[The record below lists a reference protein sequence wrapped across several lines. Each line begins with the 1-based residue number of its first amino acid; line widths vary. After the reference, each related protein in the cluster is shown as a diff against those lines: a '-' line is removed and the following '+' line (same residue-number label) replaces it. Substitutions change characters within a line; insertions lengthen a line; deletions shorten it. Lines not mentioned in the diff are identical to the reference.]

1 MTILTRLIRGL
12 KIAEKLKP
20 SPIQQKAG
28 AIRLGTKIIGYPT
41 AVGVGLAGFGTLAGF
56 GVTKL
61 SEGIKKLTGDPIEQ
75 AKEVM
80 KLKEQELKIDEQY
93 FNMLKEY
100 MQMTQQAQG
109 TAGNMKNPATA
120 PEWLFPAFSE
130 ALTPKVPEV
139 SKEKK
144 GIDWIP
150 IAIAIALIAVFVLVI
165 KK

>member
-20 SPIQQKAG
+20 SPMQTSG
-28 AIRLGTKIIGYPT
+28 AIRVGTKIIGYPT
-41 AVGVGLAGFGTLAGF
+41 AVGIGLAGFGTLTGF
-56 GVTKL
+56 GVSKL

-100 MQMTQQAQG
+100 MRMAQQAQG
-109 TAGNMKNPATA
+109 TAGNMKNPVTA

-130 ALTPKVPEV
+130 ALTPKVPEI
-139 SKEKK
+139 SKKEK
-144 GIDWIP
+144 GIDWVP
-150 IAIAIALIAVFVLVI
+150 IAIAIALIVVLVLVI

>member
-20 SPIQQKAG
+20 SLMQTSG
-28 AIRLGTKIIGYPT
+28 AIKMGTKIIGYPV
-41 AVGVGLAGFGTLAGF
+41 AIGAGLAGFGTLAGF
-56 GVTKL
+56 GVTKI
-61 SEGIKKLTGDPIEQ
+61 SEGIRKLTGDPIEQ

-100 MQMTQQAQG
+100 MWMTQQAQG
-109 TAGNMKNPATA
+109 TVGNMKNPTTA
-120 PEWLFPAFSE
+120 PEWLSTAFSE
-130 ALTPKVPEV
+130 ALTPKIPEV

-144 GIDWIP
+144 EIDWVP
-150 IAIAIALIAVFVLVI
+150 IAIAIALIVVLVLVI
-165 KK
+165 RK